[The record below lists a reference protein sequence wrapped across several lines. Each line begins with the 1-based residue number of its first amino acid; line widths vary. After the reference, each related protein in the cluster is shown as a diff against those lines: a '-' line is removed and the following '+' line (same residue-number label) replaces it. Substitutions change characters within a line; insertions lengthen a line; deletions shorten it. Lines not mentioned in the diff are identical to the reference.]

1 MQEFPAHP
9 RLAHMLIK
17 SRELDAQTLAAE
29 LAAMLSDRDLL
40 RATPGKSRDSD
51 VRTRLEL
58 LHRGGAELDR
68 GALER
73 VRRSQRQ
80 FLQLLGPGD
89 SRKSDSD
96 AAGVLL
102 ALAYPDRIG
111 RRRAGGEGRYQLSNG
126 RGAVFES
133 TESVARAEFIVAVDL
148 DDREREARV
157 RLAIPLD
164 KQELLDHFADELVR
178 ADELAWDER
187 TESVNARRVIRCGE
201 LLVEEKPLADVPRG
215 AAAAVMLQGL
225 RAMGLDALP
234 WDDDS
239 RDFLARAQFVGA
251 LERGDLAG
259 WPSFTREALAQDPAW
274 IEPFLEGVTRRSQ
287 LTRVPLLDALRSRL
301 TYDQQ
306 RKLDELAPTHIGLPT
321 GSRARIDYASD
332 NAPVASMRMQEV
344 FGLAATPRIGGGT
357 VPVTF
362 TLLSPA
368 HRPLQV
374 TRDLA
379 SFWRNAYV
387 EVRKDMRGR
396 YPRHYWPED
405 PLQAEPTRRAKPRGT

>member
-1 MQEFPAHP
+1 
-9 RLAHMLIK
+9 MLIK
-17 SRELDAQTLAAE
+17 SRGLDAEPLAAE

-40 RATPGKSRDSD
+40 RAAPGKSRDSD

-58 LHRGGAELDR
+58 LHRGAAELDR

-80 FLQLLGPGD
+80 FLQLLD
-89 SRKSDSD
+89 SSGAKTTSTD

-102 ALAYPDRIG
+102 ALAYPDRVG

-148 DDREREARV
+148 DDREREARI

-164 KQELLDHFADELVR
+164 KRDLIETFDAGLWR
-178 ADELAWDER
+178 GDELAWDER
-187 TESVNARRVIRCGE
+187 TEAVIARRVIKLGE
-201 LLVEEKPLADVPRG
+201 LIVEEKPLAEIPRD
-215 AAAAVMLQGL
+215 AASAAMLAGL
-225 RAMGLDALP
+225 RSLGLDALP
-234 WDDDS
+234 WDDDARS
-239 RDFLARAQFVGA
+239 FLARAEFVRNLG
-251 LERGDLAG
+251 RKDLSA
-259 WPSFTREALAQDPAW
+259 WPPFTREALAADLAW
-274 IEPFLEGVTRRSQ
+274 IEPFLGGITRRSQ
-287 LTRVPLLDALRSRL
+287 LSRVPLMDALRARL
-301 TYDQQ
+301 GYEALG
-306 RKLDELAPTHIGLPT
+306 KLDELAPTHIGLPT
-321 GSRARIDYASD
+321 GSRARIDYLSD

-344 FGLAATPRIGGGT
+344 FGLAATPRIGGGA

-362 TLLSPA
+362 QLLSPA

-379 SFWRNAYV
+379 SFWRNAYI

-396 YPRHYWPED
+396 YPKHYWPED
-405 PLQAEPTRRAKPRGT
+405 PLQAEPTRRAKPRG